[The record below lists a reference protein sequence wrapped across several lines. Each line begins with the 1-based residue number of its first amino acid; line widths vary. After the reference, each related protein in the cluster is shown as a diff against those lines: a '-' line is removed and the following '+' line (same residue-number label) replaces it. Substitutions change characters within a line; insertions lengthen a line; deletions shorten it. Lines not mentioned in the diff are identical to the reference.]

1 MKQKKDNLNVK
12 VEIVSP
18 QGLLIMVEGQ
28 RYFAAFSDFP
38 FLAELPAR
46 EVFDIEYCG
55 HGHIRWE
62 SSDIDLNT
70 EILSNPDA
78 YPFSFQG
85 DMHEA
90 AASLGKIGGAKK
102 TDIKVAAS
110 RENGRKGG
118 RPRKEQMVSLQ

>member
-1 MKQKKDNLNVK
+1 MNGTKEKLSAE
-12 VEIVSP
+12 VEIVNP
-18 QGLLIMVEGQ
+18 QGLLIMVEGR

-38 FLAELPAR
+38 FLAELSAR

-62 SSDIDLNT
+62 TSDIDLNT
-70 EILSNPDA
+70 EILRNPDA

-90 AASLGKIGGAKK
+90 AARLGRIGGAKK
-102 TDIKVAAS
+102 TDNKAAAS

-118 RPRKEQMVSLQ
+118 RPRKKQIVSVQ